1 MLPFGAGI
9 VQKCSSLA
17 RQARPRSTG
26 WTSSSPPFLHN
37 GRLGDFESLFLH
49 MPYII
54 RPRRLPLGG
63 FPPLWLSQSRH
74 SMRLSMTPQR
84 LGRTQISLSLGLV
97 SGYGI
102 AVPPMAADPS
112 LVFHHGPTIPCQLR
126 THCIQSICE
135 ACPSS
140 LVGWRRCS
148 FSRHNCTI
156 AVSVRHHTT

>member
-1 MLPFGAGI
+1 MHPFGVGI
-9 VQKCSSLA
+9 VQNCFSLA
-17 RQARPRSTG
+17 RQARPRTTG
-26 WTSSSPPFLHN
+26 WTSSSLPFYTMAVSAISN
-37 GRLGDFESLFLH
+37 PSFLH
-49 MPYII
+49 MPYSI

-63 FPPLWLSQSRH
+63 FPPLWLNQSRH

-84 LGRTQISLSLGLV
+84 LGKTQISLSLGLV

-135 ACPSS
+135 ARPS

-156 AVSVRHHTT
+156 GVSVRHHTT